1 MGRTKQW
8 GTETLGDLW
17 KGEGWGG
24 EHGEYKM
31 DITGTV
37 RKESREFEEVGL
49 EWITGGG
56 KDGGFGWEMIRGGG
70 DQLF

>member
-17 KGEGWGG
+17 KREGWSG

-31 DITGTV
+31 DITRTF
-37 RKESREFEEVGL
+37 RKESREFEGGGL
-49 EWITGGG
+49 GWIIGGG
-56 KDGGFGWEMIRGGG
+56 KDRGFGWGMIRGGG
-70 DQLF
+70 EQLF

>member
-1 MGRTKQW
+1 MRHIIQYRKACNHWKPVGKQW

-31 DITGTV
+31 DITRTF
-37 RKESREFEEVGL
+37 RKESREIEG
-49 EWITGGG
+49 
-56 KDGGFGWEMIRGGG
+56 DGFRV
-70 DQLF
+70 D